1 MQVSK
6 TPVELGAD
14 SRLALLIR
22 IGGLNNDAEIQ
33 AEKSEDG
40 DVRWKAIGNPTE
52 AALLALYRKSGIS
65 ERSLLDFQ
73 MVQNYPFDS
82 RLKRMTRV
90 FTHPAGGYIAFVKG
104 ATDVLLSRCSRVGS
118 LKTSQKLTPKRAKAI
133 SKYAGEFAAGG
144 YRVLSLAFRQL
155 PKLPKA
161 SGAAEREKIEA
172 NLTFVGF
179 VCILDP
185 PREGV
190 REAVLECTNAGIK
203 TVMVT
208 GDSAATAC
216 TVGRQL
222 EIVREDDLISEGKE
236 ATELSDDKFQRTSV
250 FARVDPDDKQVIVQR
265 YKDKERAVAVTGD
278 GVNDALA
285 LSISDVGIA
294 MGITGTDVAKEAS
307 DMIIADDSFT
317 SIVEGIRQGR
327 SLFNKIRM
335 MIFFYVAI
343 NLAESIL
350 FFGTFLARIT
360 FLTEWQHI
368 FLTISSHTWPGLA
381 LVFDR
386 PAKDA
391 MQERPRNTEAII
403 NRQLAGYLI
412 LNAILI
418 SIGVAIA
425 YFFTWGSI
433 LPGSTYLIPFSDD
446 AFQKAQMMAITV
458 LLFAET
464 FMILSIRRINQPLTR
479 SIRRESYWLI
489 YALVGLVFLMHWGLM
504 YVPLMYPIDVPFG
517 GLLGYILGLFEYVT
531 LNAFDWLIAFALAL
545 PAIVG
550 MELVKWGSRKRG
562 ITY

>member
-1 MQVSK
+1 
-6 TPVELGAD
+6 
-14 SRLALLIR
+14 
-22 IGGLNNDAEIQ
+22 
-33 AEKSEDG
+33 
-40 DVRWKAIGNPTE
+40 
-52 AALLALYRKSGIS
+52 
-65 ERSLLDFQ
+65 
-73 MVQNYPFDS
+73 
-82 RLKRMTRV
+82 
-90 FTHPAGGYIAFVKG
+90 
-104 ATDVLLSRCSRVGS
+104 
-118 LKTSQKLTPKRAKAI
+118 
-133 SKYAGEFAAGG
+133 
-144 YRVLSLAFRQL
+144 
-155 PKLPKA
+155 
-161 SGAAEREKIEA
+161 
-172 NLTFVGF
+172 
-179 VCILDP
+179 
-185 PREGV
+185 
-190 REAVLECTNAGIK
+190 
-203 TVMVT
+203 MVT
-208 GDSAATAC
+208 GDSAATAR

-222 EIVREDDLISEGKE
+222 EIVREHDLIVEGKE

-350 FFGTFLARIT
+350 FFSTFLASIT
-360 FLTEWQHI
+360 FLTYWQHI

-391 MQERPRNTEAII
+391 MQETPRNTESII
-403 NRQLAGYLI
+403 NRQLAVYLI
-412 LNAILI
+412 INAILI
-418 SIGVAIA
+418 SVGVAIA

-433 LPGSTYLIPFSDD
+433 LPGSTHLAPFTTESL
-446 AFQKAQMMAITV
+446 QKAQMMSITV

-489 YALVGLVFLMHWGLM
+489 YGLMGLVFLMHWGLM

-517 GLLGYILGLFEYVT
+517 GLLGYILGLFEYIA
-531 LNAFDWLIAFALAL
+531 LSSFDWLIAISLAL

-550 MELVKWGSRKRG
+550 MELVKWASRKRG